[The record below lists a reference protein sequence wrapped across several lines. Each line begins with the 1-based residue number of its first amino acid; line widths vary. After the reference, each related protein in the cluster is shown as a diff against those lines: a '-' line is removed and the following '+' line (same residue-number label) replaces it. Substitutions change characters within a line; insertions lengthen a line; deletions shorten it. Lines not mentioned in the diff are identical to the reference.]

1 MSNPGPKIL
10 IVEDDDRIQSELVDA
25 LSAASYNVQVTTS
38 LAGARDQIESR
49 PDLMLLDLGLPDGDG
64 LDLVRELRTASSDL
78 PVVVLTA
85 RDSPNQCVRGLDVGA
100 DDYLVKPVHLPE
112 LLARLRS
119 VLRRAG
125 RHTPSGKLSCEGLWL
140 DPSSRRTG
148 RDERT
153 IELKPREFDL
163 LAFMMSHPGR
173 AWTRQQLLEKVWG
186 PAYDGD
192 ARTVDSHVRRLRSH
206 IEDDPGDPH
215 YIETVWGVGYRMR
228 ECEE

>member
-1 MSNPGPKIL
+1 MTNSTPNIL
-10 IVEDDDRIQSELVDA
+10 VVEDDDRIQSELVDA
-25 LSAASYNVQVTTS
+25 LRAASYTVAVTSS
-38 LAGARDQIESR
+38 LAGARTNLSAR

-64 LDLVRELRTASSDL
+64 LDLVRELRDARNEL

-85 RDSPNQCVRGLDVGA
+85 RDTPEQCVRGLDVGA

-125 RHTPSGKLSCEGLWL
+125 RHTPTGKLSCEDLWV
-140 DPSSRRTG
+140 DPSSRRSG
-148 RDERT
+148 RGEMAL
-153 IELKPREFDL
+153 ELKPREFDL
-163 LAFMMSHPGR
+163 LAFLMSHPGR
-173 AWTRQQLLEKVWG
+173 AWTRQQLLERVWG
-186 PAYDGD
+186 PTYGGD
-192 ARTVDSHVRRLRSH
+192 ARTVDSHVRRLRAH
-206 IEDDPGDPH
+206 IEEDPGDPR